1 MTREHL
7 LRAAA
12 RQFVEGDV
20 QHWWLPHSG
29 QGVRTR
35 ISDDRA
41 WLAYTV
47 AHYVDATG
55 DAAVL
60 GEVVPFLEGQK
71 LEPGEHDSFF
81 QPTIS
86 DETATLFEHC
96 ARALD
101 QSLAV
106 GSHGLPLIGTGDW
119 NDGMNRVGEHGK
131 GESVWL
137 GWLLHAALV
146 AFAPFADER
155 RETTRAATWRAH
167 AAALHASLE
176 GEAWDGAWYR
186 RGWFDDGTPL
196 GSAGGEACR
205 IDSIA
210 QSWAAISG
218 AADPDRATRAMAAV
232 ERELIRS
239 RDGLALLF
247 APPFDKT
254 SLDPGYIK
262 GYPPGIRENGGQYTH
277 AAAWSVMAFAA
288 LGEGDKAAGL
298 FSLLNPINHARTRAE
313 VHRYK
318 VEPYVVAADVY
329 AAPGHVG
336 RGGWTWY
343 TGSAGW
349 MQRAGIESILGA
361 RMQGE
366 FLRLDPCIPKDWP
379 GFEMTVRYRT
389 AQYEIKVENPN
400 GVSGGI
406 VSATLDGAA
415 VTGQPLCLPLLDDSK
430 VHHIQ
435 VTLGMLALPG
445 AGNGEVRQS
454 VGSL

>member
-1 MTREHL
+1 M
-7 LRAAA
+7 
-12 RQFVEGDV
+12 
-20 QHWWLPHSG
+20 
-29 QGVRTR
+29 
-35 ISDDRA
+35 
-41 WLAYTV
+41 
-47 AHYVDATG
+47 
-55 DAAVL
+55 
-60 GEVVPFLEGQK
+60 VPFLEGQK

-101 QSLAV
+101 QSLAL

-137 GWLLHAALV
+137 GL
-146 AFAPFADER
+146 APPRGAHSL
-155 RETTRAATWRAH
+155 RAAGRRAP
-167 AAALHASLE
+167 
-176 GEAWDGAWYR
+176 GDDPR
-186 RGWFDDGTPL
+186 RGMARARRPRCRRRSSARHGTATGTGAA
-196 GSAGGEACR
+196 GSTTARRSARRRARPAGSIR
-205 IDSIA
+205 IA
-210 QSWAAISG
+210 QSWAVISG
-218 AADPDRATRAMAAV
+218 AANPERAARAMAAV
-232 ERELIRS
+232 ERELIRPK
-239 RDGLALLF
+239 DGLALLF

-254 SLDPGYIK
+254 SLEPGYIK

-349 MQRAGIESILGA
+349 MQRAGIESILGL
-361 RMQGE
+361 RIRGE
-366 FLRLDPCIPKDWP
+366 FLLLDPCIPKSWP
-379 GFEMTVRYRT
+379 QLRSD
-389 AQYEIKVENPN
+389 ASIPH
-400 GVSGGI
+400 
-406 VSATLDGAA
+406 GAIR
-415 VTGQPLCLPLLDDSK
+415 D
-430 VHHIQ
+430 
-435 VTLGMLALPG
+435 PG
-445 AGNGEVRQS
+445 RES
-454 VGSL
+454 